1 MNYAIKRQE
10 YLTEFLTRNEYRK
23 FQDYIM
29 DNNLTIGHTVEKLD
43 KIFRI
48 VLEENSL
55 ANWEEILKDIRV
67 D

>member
-1 MNYAIKRQE
+1 
-10 YLTEFLTRNEYRK
+10 
-23 FQDYIM
+23 M

-55 ANWEEILKDIRV
+55 TNWEEILKDIRV

>member
-1 MNYAIKRQE
+1 MP
-10 YLTEFLTRNEYRK
+10 RK
-23 FQDYIM
+23 ISRK
-29 DNNLTIGHTVEKLD
+29 NLVKKLD